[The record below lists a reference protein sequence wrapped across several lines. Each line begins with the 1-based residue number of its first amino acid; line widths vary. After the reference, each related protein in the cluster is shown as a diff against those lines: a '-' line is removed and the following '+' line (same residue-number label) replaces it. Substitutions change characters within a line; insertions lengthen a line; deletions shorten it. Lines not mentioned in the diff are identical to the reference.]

1 MRPILGLL
9 LAFALTVPAA
19 AQTMTHGGAI
29 GEQHREACDN
39 MLTATHEM
47 MDALAA
53 DPSADLTA
61 AMKKVDDGVKDCS
74 YPHYVSA
81 AQAFETYAKAVVA
94 HRSGDATWAPT
105 LDSALS
111 QLAAC
116 QSFWGTAKLGTHCA
130 SVAKIAAKD
139 KSDWSAAPA
148 ASAPAAS
155 ASP

>member
-9 LAFALTVPAA
+9 LVLAFTVPVA
-19 AQTMTHGGAI
+19 AQTMTHGSAV

-47 MDALAA
+47 MDALNA
-53 DPSADLTA
+53 DPAGDVTG
-61 AMKKVDDGVKDCS
+61 AMKKVDDGVKDCT
-74 YPHYVSA
+74 YPHYIAA

-94 HRSGDATWAPT
+94 HRAGDASWAPT
-105 LDSALS
+105 LDSALT

-116 QSFWGTAKLGTHCA
+116 QSFFGSAKLGTHCGD
-130 SVAKIAAKD
+130 VATIAAKE
-139 KSDWSAAPA
+139 KTDWGAAPA
-148 ASAPAAS
+148 AT